1 MMNEPGRPIV
11 LFDGV
16 CGLCDKFVQFVIRH
30 DHAEAVRFA
39 ALQSETGKDLLR
51 AFGLPESE
59 LSFIVVIEGKNSF
72 IKSAAVL
79 EVLRYLPGV
88 WSYLAL
94 LRYIPAAIS
103 DLVYEF
109 TASNR
114 YHWFGKYDA
123 CVIPTDRDRKRFL
136 S

>member
-1 MMNEPGRPIV
+1 MINEPGRPIV
-11 LFDGV
+11 LYDGV
-16 CGLCDKFVQFVIRH
+16 CGLCDKFVKFVVKR
-30 DHAEAVRFA
+30 DRAEVVRFA

-51 AFGLPESE
+51 TFGLPAGD

-88 WSYLAL
+88 WKYLAL
-94 LRYIPAAIS
+94 LRIIPAAIS
-103 DLVYEF
+103 DVVYEF
-109 TASNR
+109 TARNR
-114 YHWFGKYDA
+114 YTWFGRYDA
-123 CVIPTDRDRKRFL
+123 CVLPTESERKRFL